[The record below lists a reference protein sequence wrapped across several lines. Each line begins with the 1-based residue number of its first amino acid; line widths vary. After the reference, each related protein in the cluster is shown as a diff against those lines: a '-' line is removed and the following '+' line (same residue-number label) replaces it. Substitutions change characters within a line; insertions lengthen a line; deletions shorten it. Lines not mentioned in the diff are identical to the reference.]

1 MHTFTAYVATEH
13 LLDLLREAEAE
24 RLARVARLS
33 SAADPARRGGLGR
46 WLGRSALGL
55 SNALDAF
62 AARVDPVATRP
73 EKASPDDRRSRPV
86 TA

>member
-1 MHTFTAYVATEH
+1 MHSFSAYIATEH
-13 LLDLLREAEAE
+13 LFDLLREAEAE

-33 SAADPARRGGLGR
+33 SAGGPAGRGGVGR
-46 WLGRSALGL
+46 WLGRSALRL

-62 AARVDPVATRP
+62 AARVDPVMTP
-73 EKASPDDRRSRPV
+73 QGKASSDDRRTRPV